1 MMALILVAVSS
12 ICAQD
17 AKILEQKQGSITFAV
32 DENLQWRSSSA
43 VPMNTVSKADGY
55 IAASFLDTPL
65 VTGRTPFFHGMVRA
79 FAEHRPVTLSP
90 DVIWMLVSQNFN
102 HDVNADPEAFRDK
115 FVDFDGK
122 VDLVVES
129 AYPLGSSKF
138 DWTGTVD
145 GFADKIR
152 ENTNGDIAKTLTA
165 GFTTTGTVERIAS
178 EVVLMG
184 TTQAYFEFVVMYLGC
199 GIPSVTLTGTV
210 QDWQSVLDR
219 TNRLVG
225 LGAGSWA
232 SDLIPILEQFVL
244 AADGRPDQAFWQDIV
259 MINHPGSLERGGACG
274 LTPSTLLDGWF
285 LKFLPYD
292 KNGNRMPRKV
302 EYTFDGY
309 PEQMASA
316 PALYLE
322 VDPVT
327 GNIIESVNLKLS
339 GGIAGYVSDTAT
351 CGISFQ
357 IGWAVQKA
365 DGYELADKLK
375 NHSGALDLRVTK
387 VPEELRAV
395 PHFDNLRLR
404 FTGKVVIPDWM
415 DDMDIQFLHVQG
427 ELSDAEKL
435 DLKNRFHGHIGFL
448 DPEVTAVRFNDG
460 NPLVIV
466 DGTIWEIDPT
476 LLDDFDWQGDSQNT
490 EKVAALLGISPDD
503 IMNISVLKDAE
514 ATTIWG
520 TRGRNGVLEVQ
531 TSHLKKEKRRSLIS
545 ALMDMARDR
554 KKSKKGDH

>member
-1 MMALILVAVSS
+1 MKRIILMTALILASAV
-12 ICAQD
+12 CMHAQS
-17 AKILEQKQGSITFAV
+17 AKILEQKEGIITFAV
-32 DENLQWRSSSA
+32 DENLQWESSSA
-43 VPMNTVSKADGY
+43 VPMNKVSKADGY
-55 IAASFLDTPL
+55 IAASFLDMPL
-65 VTGRTPFFHGMVRA
+65 VTDRTPFFHGMVKA
-79 FAEHRPVTLSP
+79 FAEHRSVTLSP
-90 DVIWMLVSQNFN
+90 DVIWMLISQSFN

-122 VDLVVES
+122 VDLTVLSELK
-129 AYPLGSSKF
+129 LGSPGF

-145 GFADKIR
+145 GFAAKIR
-152 ENTNGDIAKTLTA
+152 ENTKGDIANTLTA
-165 GFTTTGTVERIAS
+165 EFTTTGTVERIAS

-184 TTQAYFEFVVMYLGC
+184 TTQAYFEFVVIYWGC

-244 AADGRPDQAFWQDIV
+244 TADGRPDQAFWQDIV
-259 MINHPGSLERGGACG
+259 MVNHPGSLERGGACG
-274 LTPSTLLDGWF
+274 LTPSTFLDGWF

-309 PEQMASA
+309 PEQMASV

-322 VDPVT
+322 LDPVT

-375 NHSGALDLRVTK
+375 NHSGTLDLRVAK
-387 VPEELRAV
+387 VPEELRAI

-404 FTGKVVIPDWM
+404 FTGKVVIPEWM
-415 DDMDIQFLHVQG
+415 DDMDIQFLQVQG
-427 ELSDAEKL
+427 ELSDAEIK
-435 DLKNRFHGHIGFL
+435 DLERRFEGRIGFWSPDL
-448 DPEVTAVRFNDG
+448 VWFDDG
-460 NPLVIV
+460 NPLVVV
-466 DGTIWEIDPT
+466 DGIIWKIDQN
-476 LLDDFDWQGDSQNT
+476 LMDDFDWQGDSQNT
-490 EKVAALLGISPDD
+490 EKVAAMLGISPDD
-503 IMNISVLKDAE
+503 IKSITVLKDAE
-514 ATTIWG
+514 AVAIWG
-520 TRGRNGVLEVQ
+520 SRGRNGVLEVQ
-531 TSHLKKEKRRSLIS
+531 TKNIKKAKRMPRIL
-545 ALMDMARDR
+545 R
-554 KKSKKGDH
+554 KLRK

>member
-1 MMALILVAVSS
+1 MMALILAAVSS

-90 DVIWMLVSQNFN
+90 DVIWMLISQNFN

-210 QDWQSVLDR
+210 QDWQSVQDR
-219 TNRLVG
+219 TKRLVG

-292 KNGNRMPRKV
+292 KNGNRMPRRV

-309 PEQMASA
+309 PEQMASV
-316 PALYLE
+316 PALYL
-322 VDPVT
+322 VLNPVT

-357 IGWAVQKA
+357 IGWAVQRA

-375 NHSGALDLRVTK
+375 NHSGTLDLRVAK
-387 VPEELRAV
+387 VPEELRAI

-404 FTGKVVIPDWM
+404 FTGKVVIPEWM

-466 DGTIWEIDPT
+466 DGMIWEIDPT